1 MVGSFSRD
9 LDRAGEGVVGPAL
22 HFNSG
27 PAGKHDCCRPGRPAE
42 YCPERDACSGWNR
55 DLRRVLELL
64 LAEAGVGR
72 EDLSLVDP
80 FDERAIDDR
89 QAEDFGATAGRFDEV
104 FRIVL
109 EVEELILKIL
119 RLASRLHR
127 LAGPLV
133 IARTGAAVIK
143 CHLSGGKIYQAGD
156 DSLVGAACDPTALRL
171 DLDPQGVRSRD
182 AARRRDKF
190 GDADSD
196 LARAV
201 EDDADKAEKGG
212 DCRCRPTQDSL
223 LRNDEIPVDPG
234 GMLVC
239 IIEQSVDD
247 RSLRGGDGPVIQL
260 FQRFDGGHEAVVDPR
275 NTLLD

>member
-1 MVGSFSRD
+1 MVGSFSRN

-89 QAEDFGATAGRFDEV
+89 QAEDFGATAGCFDEV

-127 LAGPLV
+127 LADPLV
-133 IARTGAAVIK
+133 IA
-143 CHLSGGKIYQAGD
+143 
-156 DSLVGAACDPTALRL
+156 
-171 DLDPQGVRSRD
+171 
-182 AARRRDKF
+182 
-190 GDADSD
+190 
-196 LARAV
+196 
-201 EDDADKAEKGG
+201 
-212 DCRCRPTQDSL
+212 
-223 LRNDEIPVDPG
+223 
-234 GMLVC
+234 
-239 IIEQSVDD
+239 
-247 RSLRGGDGPVIQL
+247 
-260 FQRFDGGHEAVVDPR
+260 
-275 NTLLD
+275 